1 VNASAV
7 PTPYP
12 AINDAIAL
20 LSRETRAILGAEFVG
35 LSLNSTARIGSA
47 RAITRRSPS

>member
-1 VNASAV
+1 VNASEG
-7 PTPYP
+7 PTPY
-12 AINDAIAL
+12 AAVNDALAL

-47 RAITRRSPS
+47 RAITGRSPS